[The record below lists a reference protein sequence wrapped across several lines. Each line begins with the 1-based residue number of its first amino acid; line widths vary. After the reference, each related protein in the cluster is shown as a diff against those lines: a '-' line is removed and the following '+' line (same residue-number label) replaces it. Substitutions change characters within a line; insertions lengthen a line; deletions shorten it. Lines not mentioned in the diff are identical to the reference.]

1 MPLGTPKLGGEL
13 RPQMGTPILGRG
25 HWDATGDPK
34 IGGGTEILMG
44 TPILGEGAP
53 RCQWGPQ
60 NWAVGALRP
69 QMGSLILGGGALRCW
84 WGPQNWGGD

>member
-34 IGGGTEILMG
+34 IGGG
-44 TPILGEGAP
+44 
-53 RCQWGPQ
+53 
-60 NWAVGALRP
+60 
-69 QMGSLILGGGALRCW
+69 
-84 WGPQNWGGD
+84 D

>member
-1 MPLGTPKLGGEL
+1 MPLGTPKL
-13 RPQMGTPILGRG
+13 
-25 HWDATGDPK
+25 
-34 IGGGTEILMG
+34 GGGTEILMG

-69 QMGSLILGGGALRCW
+69 QMGSLILGGGGTEMLVGTPELGGGLRPQWGGGTEMSMETPILGGALRS
-84 WGPQNWGGD
+84 